1 MGFRSFWVVGND
13 GDGFVLP
20 SGFAGGVEG
29 SPYDSLLSGG
39 NGGFSQCNGG
49 ASATGFGLP
58 DNQCGVAFVFEGEVT
73 VCLFALNKVAEF
85 DGGFFKMDYRSVF
98 QLFFAQLAE
107 IFCDVGCYRK
117 SVVIGIIIIEFQY
130 DGVKDVSIVI
140 FCNGIIR
147 KYQHTPFSRLYG
159 LRKDFGFDVGR
170 GVTGGNGYGF
180 FPSVVKINGVFGD
193 LLDEYFAEADVIGL
207 EFYTRQVGSIEQSRF
222 FWVVGDVSADPE
234 LFARILS
241 VGVHVDDVVE
251 LFR

>member
-85 DGGFFKMDYRSVF
+85 DGGFSKWTTGAFSSSFLLSLLKSSAM
-98 QLFFAQLAE
+98 LA
-107 IFCDVGCYRK
+107 VT
-117 SVVIGIIIIEFQY
+117 V
-130 DGVKDVSIVI
+130 
-140 FCNGIIR
+140 
-147 KYQHTPFSRLYG
+147 SRL
-159 LRKDFGFDVGR
+159 L
-170 GVTGGNGYGF
+170 
-180 FPSVVKINGVFGD
+180 
-193 LLDEYFAEADVIGL
+193 
-207 EFYTRQVGSIEQSRF
+207 
-222 FWVVGDVSADPE
+222 
-234 LFARILS
+234 
-241 VGVHVDDVVE
+241 
-251 LFR
+251 